1 MDLAALRTQQQQ
13 LAASV
18 ERADRLDRDPP
29 ALIGGADVGFEQ
41 EGEITRAAMVLLT
54 WPELELVEY
63 QVARVATSMP
73 YIPGFLSFRETPALL
88 APLMDKNEQL
98 AWVWRSKVRCN
109 PLFISTGHRVGM
121 DSALM
126 WVERCMRGYRLPEP
140 TRWADA
146 VASRRPSFVRWQA
159 NHS

>member
-29 ALIGGADVGFEQ
+29 TLIGGADVGFEQ

-73 YIPGFLSFRETPALL
+73 YSRLSLVSRNACAAGGVGAAFAKTGPAL
-88 APLMDKNEQL
+88 
-98 AWVWRSKVRCN
+98 R
-109 PLFISTGHRVGM
+109 
-121 DSALM
+121 
-126 WVERCMRGYRLPEP
+126 
-140 TRWADA
+140 
-146 VASRRPSFVRWQA
+146 
-159 NHS
+159 

>member
-41 EGEITRAAMVLLT
+41 EGEVTRAAMVLLT

-63 QVARVATSMP
+63 QVARVAATMP
-73 YIPGFLSFRETPALL
+73 IFPAFSRFAKHLRCWRRGSSFRKTGPAL
-88 APLMDKNEQL
+88 
-98 AWVWRSKVRCN
+98 R
-109 PLFISTGHRVGM
+109 
-121 DSALM
+121 
-126 WVERCMRGYRLPEP
+126 
-140 TRWADA
+140 
-146 VASRRPSFVRWQA
+146 RRPRYLPSPAARRRQPFW
-159 NHS
+159 SDD

>member
-1 MDLAALRTQQQQ
+1 MDLAALRIQQQQ

-29 ALIGGADVGFEQ
+29 TLIGGADVGFEQ

-73 YIPGFLSFRETPALL
+73 YIPGFLSFRETLRCWRRGSSFRKNRTCSSLTATVSPIPGGSASPAIL
-88 APLMDKNEQL
+88 A
-98 AWVWRSKVRCN
+98 
-109 PLFISTGHRVGM
+109 
-121 DSALM
+121 
-126 WVERCMRGYRLPEP
+126 
-140 TRWADA
+140 
-146 VASRRPSFVRWQA
+146 
-159 NHS
+159 

>member
-54 WPELELVEY
+54 WPELELVGIRWRGSPPLCPIFP
-63 QVARVATSMP
+63 AFSRFAKRLRCWRRGSSFRKNRTCSSLTDTAFL
-73 YIPGFLSFRETPALL
+73 IPGDWASPAIL
-88 APLMDKNEQL
+88 A
-98 AWVWRSKVRCN
+98 
-109 PLFISTGHRVGM
+109 
-121 DSALM
+121 
-126 WVERCMRGYRLPEP
+126 
-140 TRWADA
+140 
-146 VASRRPSFVRWQA
+146 
-159 NHS
+159 

>member
-41 EGEITRAAMVLLT
+41 EGEVTRAAMVLLT

-73 YIPGFLSFRETPALL
+73 YIPGFLSFRERLRCWRRGSSFRKNRTCSSLTDTAFLIPGDWASPAIL
-88 APLMDKNEQL
+88 A
-98 AWVWRSKVRCN
+98 
-109 PLFISTGHRVGM
+109 
-121 DSALM
+121 
-126 WVERCMRGYRLPEP
+126 
-140 TRWADA
+140 
-146 VASRRPSFVRWQA
+146 
-159 NHS
+159 

>member
-54 WPELELVEY
+54 WPGVSGGAGRHLY
-63 QVARVATSMP
+63 
-73 YIPGFLSFRETPALL
+73 AL
-88 APLMDKNEQL
+88 
-98 AWVWRSKVRCN
+98 
-109 PLFISTGHRVGM
+109 
-121 DSALM
+121 
-126 WVERCMRGYRLPEP
+126 Y
-140 TRWADA
+140 
-146 VASRRPSFVRWQA
+146 SRRSLVSRNACAAGGVGAAFAKTGPTLR
-159 NHS
+159 

>member
-63 QVARVATSMP
+63 RGAGRHLYALYSR
-73 YIPGFLSFRETPALL
+73 LSLVSRNACAAGGVGAAFA
-88 APLMDKNEQL
+88 K
-98 AWVWRSKVRCN
+98 
-109 PLFISTGHRVGM
+109 TG
-121 DSALM
+121 
-126 WVERCMRGYRLPEP
+126 P
-140 TRWADA
+140 TLR
-146 VASRRPSFVRWQA
+146 
-159 NHS
+159 

>member
-54 WPELELVEY
+54 WPGLELVEY
-63 QVARVATSMP
+63 QVARVATSRFAKRLRCWRRGSSFRKNRT
-73 YIPGFLSFRETPALL
+73 YSSLTDTAFLIPGDWASPAIL
-88 APLMDKNEQL
+88 A
-98 AWVWRSKVRCN
+98 
-109 PLFISTGHRVGM
+109 
-121 DSALM
+121 
-126 WVERCMRGYRLPEP
+126 
-140 TRWADA
+140 
-146 VASRRPSFVRWQA
+146 
-159 NHS
+159 

>member
-41 EGEITRAAMVLLT
+41 EGEVTRAAMVLLT

-63 QVARVATSMP
+63 QVARVATSSSIRGAGAYSIDGSILP
-73 YIPGFLSFRETPALL
+73 
-88 APLMDKNEQL
+88 
-98 AWVWRSKVRCN
+98 W
-109 PLFISTGHRVGM
+109 
-121 DSALM
+121 SATL
-126 WVERCMRGYRLPEP
+126 
-140 TRWADA
+140 
-146 VASRRPSFVRWQA
+146 
-159 NHS
+159 

>member
-73 YIPGFLSFRETPALL
+73 YIPGFLSFAKRCAAGGVGAASQNRTCSSLTDTAFLIPGDWASPAIL
-88 APLMDKNEQL
+88 A
-98 AWVWRSKVRCN
+98 
-109 PLFISTGHRVGM
+109 
-121 DSALM
+121 
-126 WVERCMRGYRLPEP
+126 
-140 TRWADA
+140 
-146 VASRRPSFVRWQA
+146 
-159 NHS
+159 